1 MIGVDTNVI
10 VRLIVN
16 DDPDQVSRAAQLFSA
31 NDILVPSSVLIE
43 TEWML
48 SHTYGLD
55 RAVVADAIGRLVDLA
70 NVTVDEPQRIA
81 WALKAFAEGMD
92 FADAVH
98 VRTPAAIERF
108 ASFDKALVKA
118 ALQRQVDAFEP

>member
-16 DDPDQVSRAAQLFSA
+16 DDLAQVERAARLFAA
-31 NDILVPSSVLIE
+31 NEILIPSSVLIE
-43 TEWML
+43 TEWVL
-48 SHTYGLD
+48 SQAYGLN
-55 RAVVADAIGRLVDLA
+55 RSVVADAIGRVIDLA
-70 NVTVDEPQRIA
+70 NVTVDEPQRIS
-81 WALKAFAEGMD
+81 WALAAFAEGMD

-98 VRTPAAIERF
+98 VRTPAAIGRF

-118 ALQRQVDAFEP
+118 ARRRQVDAFEP